1 MGLFYVV
8 LTAWT
13 AICVPLLGAKAIKSE
28 WANLMQ
34 WIMIGFVLAYTWY
47 FSLAISYK
55 IEADAD
61 GVVELKSFRRVLKLR
76 ATDISMLEPP
86 HLPVG
91 FFKFRLAREKA
102 YLFCTVKSHDLQQVL
117 KMIKTANP
125 DVKMKGIRTMGSF
138 SRFSREKDPD
148 FET

>member
-1 MGLFYVV
+1 MGLFYAV

-13 AICVPLLGAKAIKSE
+13 AICVPLLGAKAIRSE

-34 WIMIGFVLAYTWY
+34 WVMIGFVLGYTWY

-55 IEADAD
+55 IKADDD
-61 GVVELKSFRRVLKLR
+61 GVVELKSFRRELKLHAR
-76 ATDISMLEPP
+76 EISMLEPP

-102 YLFCTVKSHDLQQVL
+102 YLFCTVNNPDLQQVL
-117 KMIKTANP
+117 KLIKSANP
-125 DVKMKGIRTMGSF
+125 DVKIKGI
-138 SRFSREKDPD
+138 
-148 FET
+148 